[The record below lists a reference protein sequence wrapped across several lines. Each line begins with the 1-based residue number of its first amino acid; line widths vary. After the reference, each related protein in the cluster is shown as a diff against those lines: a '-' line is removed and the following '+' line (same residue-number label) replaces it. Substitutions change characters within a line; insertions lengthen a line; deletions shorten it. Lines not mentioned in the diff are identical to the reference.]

1 MDGFWNKLDNLA
13 YELFG
18 VVLPGLVA
26 SVLLIALWYALGPLI
41 PLWSF
46 AYVPE
51 LTHESIRYFVRVV
64 PFARESTTIIGTLLV
79 WYFLGHVLNWVSK
92 GRSSRESPRKE
103 LQRVWSFLRFRV
115 QKPSEPYDTSLKELF
130 VKVSDRFSP
139 NRELTWREFYP
150 LAKNFL
156 VNSDRRS
163 LLSTYQNKYRL
174 HRSIAAAAAATFWLT
189 LIGMLAARMSYVLG
203 STNYPNW
210 LMLWFLIVASF
221 ATVWGFSATFM
232 FYWTLWGDTIVT
244 ESYGALFNASSP
256 PANGIRK

>member
-26 SVLLIALWYALGPLI
+26 SVLLLMLWYALGPLI

-46 AYVPE
+46 EYVPE
-51 LTHESIRYFVRVV
+51 LTNERIRYFVRVV
-64 PFARESTTIIGTLLV
+64 PFARECAAIIGTLLT

-92 GRSSRESPRKE
+92 GRSSRESAAKE
-103 LQRVWSFLRFRV
+103 LKRVWSFLRFRV
-115 QKPSEPYDTSLKELF
+115 QKPTEPFDAALKDLF
-130 VKVSDRFSP
+130 AKVSKKFSP
-139 NRELTWREFYP
+139 DRDLSWREFYP

-156 VNSDRRS
+156 VNADRRS
-163 LLSTYQNKYRL
+163 LLSTYQNKYTL
-174 HRSIAAAAAATFWLT
+174 HRSIAAAAAATVWLT
-189 LIGMLAARMSYVLG
+189 SVGIVAARVTYYLG
-203 STNYPNW
+203 ATTYPNW
-210 LMLWFLIVASF
+210 LMLWVLLLASF

-244 ESYGALFNASSP
+244 ESYGALFGVGPRATD
-256 PANGIRK
+256 GTEK